1 MPWNPDQYDKFK
13 EERSAPVNDL
23 FSLIKVRPGMKVI
36 DLGCGTGEH
45 TRRLADMLPGS
56 EVLGIDSSLQML
68 SKSKQFEREG
78 MSFSQG
84 SFEDFDGMY
93 DLIFSNAALQWSG
106 NHEQLL
112 PAIWKHLNHGGQLVV
127 QMPNNQDHPSHRL
140 ARELAETEFAEFFSA
155 DKKPAD
161 RFSWML
167 PIERYAEILF
177 SLGGTDIVAFLKVYP
192 HVLENSDAIVEWT
205 KGTLLVP
212 FMEQLHED
220 QADLFLKRYKELLR
234 QSFPSSPVFYGFK
247 RILFSAIKP

>member
-23 FSLIKVRPGMKVI
+23 FSLIRVHPGMKVI

-45 TRRLADMLPGS
+45 TRRLADMLPES
-56 EVLGIDSSLQML
+56 KVLGIDSSKQML
-68 SKSKQFEREG
+68 MKSKQFARDG
-78 MSFSQG
+78 LSFSQG
-84 SFEDFDGMY
+84 SFEDFDGRY

-106 NHEQLL
+106 NHEQLIPSL
-112 PAIWKHLNHGGQLVV
+112 WEHLNPGGQLVV
-127 QMPNNQDHPSHRL
+127 QMPRNHDHPSHLL
-140 ARELAETEFAEFFSA
+140 AKELAETEFAEFFPG

-167 PIERYAEILF
+167 PIERYAELLF

-212 FMEQLHED
+212 FMEQLPEN
-220 QADLFLKRYKELLR
+220 QKDLFLRRYKELLR
-234 QSFPSSPVFYGFK
+234 LRFPSSPVFYGFK
-247 RILFSAIKP
+247 RILFSALKS